1 MAAKA
6 GAGKGKKSRKFY
18 RTKNSPAQLEAKILK
33 CQEKIKKFTEGISA
47 EKNTLKELQT
57 QLKEVKKAGK

>member
-1 MAAKA
+1 MP
-6 GAGKGKKSRKFY
+6 KSIV
-18 RTKNSPAQLEAKILK
+18 AQLEAKILK